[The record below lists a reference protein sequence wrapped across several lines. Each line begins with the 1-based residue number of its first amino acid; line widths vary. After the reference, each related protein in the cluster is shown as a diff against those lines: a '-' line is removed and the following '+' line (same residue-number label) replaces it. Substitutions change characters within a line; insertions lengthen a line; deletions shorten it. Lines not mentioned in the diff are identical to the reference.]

1 MRRLIKMAWIAIGII
16 VSALLSAIMENIPG
30 FGSPGDYV
38 VHWLYP
44 PVQPRSPRDVT
55 EVLWVMLG
63 TNFIVSFV
71 VLSILFVIVSRLL
84 VSKSHA
90 G

>member
-1 MRRLIKMAWIAIGII
+1 VIGLIL
-16 VSALLSAIMENIPG
+16 SALLSAIMENIPG

-44 PVQPRSPRDVT
+44 SVKPRSPRHFA

-84 VSKSHA
+84 VSKSHRV
-90 G
+90 